1 MTYVFYFRQLTDCTS
16 TENVRSTESLY
27 DVQENTRSTPQR
39 VSESSNVIESL
50 DHMKSSEKIHSEEI
64 PKESDKLLQKNE
76 MQSDQKQI
84 QEEKMETG
92 SVKILH
98 RRYA

>member
-1 MTYVFYFRQLTDCTS
+1 
-16 TENVRSTESLY
+16 
-27 DVQENTRSTPQR
+27 
-39 VSESSNVIESL
+39 
-50 DHMKSSEKIHSEEI
+50 MKSSEKIHAEEI